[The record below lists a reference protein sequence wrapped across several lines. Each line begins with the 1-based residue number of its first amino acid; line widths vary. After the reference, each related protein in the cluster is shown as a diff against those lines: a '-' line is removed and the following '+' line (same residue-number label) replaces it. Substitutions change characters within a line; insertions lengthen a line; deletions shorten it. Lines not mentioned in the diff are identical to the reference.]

1 MIKFPSPHDRV
12 LPHKIKVTFPDDGSA
27 RSDTLDR
34 VIGSLVGLATG
45 DALGASVEFRPHEYL
60 RHHPVT
66 DMQKGGTWG
75 LSRGQWTDDTSM
87 ALCLASS
94 LVTKRRFD
102 PYDQMVRYKWWFK
115 HGFLSSTGHCF
126 DIGSATRH
134 ALDEFSRRQ
143 KLLHKVYQC
152 RTEEEVDRL
161 SLEQVKAVKEFSLNC
176 SSVGVAG
183 NGPLMR
189 LAPVPLFYF
198 RSPNEAID
206 YAGRSA
212 TLTHG
217 DKIASDACRYYAAL
231 IVAAIRGEP
240 KEQILADRFYDDHRD
255 WFGSSDL
262 HPAILEVANGS
273 YKRAGGYN
281 DGIRGKGY
289 IVNSLE
295 AALWAFY
302 YDENSFKT
310 GVLSAIHLGDDTD
323 TTAAI
328 YGQLAGAYYGWPM
341 IPENWRR
348 QLYANELI
356 TCIGHWLHCIGEE
369 QSLIGQSSPSEH
381 KSQNERQA
389 VSEQLAI
396 SERSL
401 LRGQQPQNEQQCASE
416 EKPPNEQQSVSEEK
430 PPNEQETEKVGE
442 KRHIAKANTGFPHK
456 LLSTLKSLRSGV
468 QKNTVASVH
477 SDNNLNLRRLPTSAN
492 QPRIPQDNLYVVQNR
507 DNKSE
512 NIGTASQ
519 RVSTPGLPSRC
530 RSTGIKTKKL

>member
-12 LPHKIKVTFPDDGSA
+12 LPHKIKFTLPDDVS
-27 RSDTLDR
+27 SKTPTLDR

-45 DALGASVEFRPHEYL
+45 DALGASVEFRPREYL
-60 RHHPVT
+60 LHHPVT

-94 LVTKRRFD
+94 LIMKRRFD

-126 DIGSATRH
+126 DIGNATRR

-143 KLLHKVYQC
+143 KLLRKAYQC
-152 RTEEEVDRL
+152 RTEEDVDRL

-189 LAPVPLFYF
+189 LAPVPLFYY

-231 IVAAIRGEP
+231 IVAAIQGEP

-262 HPAILEVANGS
+262 HPEILEVAKGS
-273 YKRAGGYN
+273 YKRVGGYN

-295 AALWAFY
+295 AALWAFC

-310 GVLSAIHLGDDTD
+310 GVLSAIQLGDDTD

-328 YGQLAGAYYGWPM
+328 YGQLAGACYGYSQ

-356 TCIGHWLHCIGEE
+356 TCIGHWLHYLVEG
-369 QSLIGQSSPSEH
+369 QSLNG
-381 KSQNERQA
+381 
-389 VSEQLAI
+389 
-396 SERSL
+396 
-401 LRGQQPQNEQQCASE
+401 
-416 EKPPNEQQSVSEEK
+416 
-430 PPNEQETEKVGE
+430 
-442 KRHIAKANTGFPHK
+442 
-456 LLSTLKSLRSGV
+456 
-468 QKNTVASVH
+468 
-477 SDNNLNLRRLPTSAN
+477 
-492 QPRIPQDNLYVVQNR
+492 
-507 DNKSE
+507 
-512 NIGTASQ
+512 
-519 RVSTPGLPSRC
+519 
-530 RSTGIKTKKL
+530 

>member
-12 LPHKIKVTFPDDGSA
+12 LPHKIKVTFPDGGSA

-34 VIGSLVGLATG
+34 VIGSLIGLGIG

-94 LVTKRRFD
+94 LITKRRFD

-356 TCIGHWLHCIGEE
+356 TCIGHWLHYLGEHQSPVE
-369 QSLIGQSSPSEH
+369 QQTQRVRVPREVPAANHPFQHQQLRARNSL
-381 KSQNERQA
+381 QNEAQKATAATGLSGFGTGAPWSYTKPNSKFVNRPDPYVAQK
-389 VSEQLAI
+389 SGNKGRTINTEI
-396 SERSL
+396 SL
-401 LRGQQPQNEQQCASE
+401 HGI
-416 EKPPNEQQSVSEEK
+416 
-430 PPNEQETEKVGE
+430 T
-442 KRHIAKANTGFPHK
+442 
-456 LLSTLKSLRSGV
+456 
-468 QKNTVASVH
+468 
-477 SDNNLNLRRLPTSAN
+477 PTA
-492 QPRIPQDNLYVVQNR
+492 
-507 DNKSE
+507 
-512 NIGTASQ
+512 
-519 RVSTPGLPSRC
+519 GLPSHYK
-530 RSTGIKTKKL
+530 TVGAFGYGIPPNYFGKRAS